1 MASVVI
7 GGKNY
12 QIAELKFKALKA
24 AWPHIKRNQELAR
37 GLGEGEEMDPI
48 ESMENAIAIISAGLV
63 ADHPELTPEGIE
75 ERITTNECK
84 ALDVTI
90 VDIMVESG
98 FMQRTPTGQG
108 EAEPEEGAAA
118 SPSTE
123 TSTD

>member
-1 MASVVI
+1 MAKVII
-7 GGKNY
+7 GGQEY
-12 QIAELKFKALKA
+12 QIGELKFKSLKA
-24 AWPHIKRNQELAR
+24 AWPYIKKNQELAQ
-37 GLGEGEEMDPI
+37 GVQEGRDPDPI

-75 ERITTNECK
+75 ERITANECK

-98 FMQRTPTGQG
+98 FMQRTATGVG

-123 TSTD
+123 TTTD